1 LAIRKSLRDVMP
13 LRGHVSVSI
22 YGQAS
27 GALLK
32 TIEQDNLITQG
43 GRSLTA
49 AWMSG
54 GVEAAPSHI
63 ALGTDST
70 TPQVSDIALGVEYY
84 RQVITDRQ
92 NATVQVIYK
101 LFVSTGSANGQTIR
115 EVGLFNAPAG
125 GFMFARAVL
134 SQPIVKTTAITLT
147 VAWTIDIG

>member
-1 LAIRKSLRDVMP
+1 MHKSLRDDVV
-13 LRGHVSVSI
+13 LRGHVSIGI

-27 GALLK
+27 GSLLK

-43 GRSLTA
+43 GRSLIA

-63 ALGTDST
+63 ALGSGST
-70 TPQVSDIALGVEYY
+70 PPQVSDVALESEVY

-92 NATVQVIYK
+92 NVTVQVIYK
-101 LFVSTGSANGQTIR
+101 LFISTGSANGQTIR
-115 EVGLFNAPAG
+115 EVGLFNAPAA

-134 SQPIVKTTAITLT
+134 SQPIVKSTAITLT